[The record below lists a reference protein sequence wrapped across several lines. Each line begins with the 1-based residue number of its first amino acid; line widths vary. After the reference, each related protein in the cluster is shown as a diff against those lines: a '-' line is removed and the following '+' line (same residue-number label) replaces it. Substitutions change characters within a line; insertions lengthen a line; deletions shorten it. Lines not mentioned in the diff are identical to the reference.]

1 MDPLTVKFAALA
13 DPTRRAILIRLSRGE
28 ATVSELAKPFNL
40 RLPTVSKHLK
50 VLQRAGLVSR
60 SRRATFRPCR
70 LEAAPLQEL
79 ADWAESLRAKTK
91 FLCLICAETLMEQMS
106 PAEARRHLAEYRV
119 LTEDLMKS
127 GQLIGRNRLLPAA
140 SATTVRVR
148 KGKVSTTDGPFAETK
163 EVIGGYFLLE
173 ARDRAEAIQLAARI
187 PGAGIGSVEVRPIAE
202 DPATLHA
209 LGLVPRRARSIRG
222 SVHRRKG

>member
-79 ADWAESLRAKTK
+79 ADWAEICSEKGAENKSAARANPPT
-91 FLCLICAETLMEQMS
+91 
-106 PAEARRHLAEYRV
+106 AEAAMSRAFIRH
-119 LTEDLMKS
+119 S
-127 GQLIGRNRLLPAA
+127 
-140 SATTVRVR
+140 S
-148 KGKVSTTDGPFAETK
+148 
-163 EVIGGYFLLE
+163 
-173 ARDRAEAIQLAARI
+173 
-187 PGAGIGSVEVRPIAE
+187 
-202 DPATLHA
+202 
-209 LGLVPRRARSIRG
+209 RARFENG
-222 SVHRRKG
+222 N